1 MMKER
6 NTIDMLL
13 PDIEIAK
20 NYFTIGP
27 NGKEQMNI
35 NGKACSIELYLGK
48 DVLTKDDE
56 FIPIQWTSYK
66 NKIGT
71 YQGDIGINS
80 RKVIDILTFSR
91 YIIYSKF
98 DQSNIVYHSR
108 MSGMIADLMPGH

>member
-71 YQGDIGINS
+71 YQGE
-80 RKVIDILTFSR
+80 
-91 YIIYSKF
+91 
-98 DQSNIVYHSR
+98 IVEKK
-108 MSGMIADLMPGH
+108 